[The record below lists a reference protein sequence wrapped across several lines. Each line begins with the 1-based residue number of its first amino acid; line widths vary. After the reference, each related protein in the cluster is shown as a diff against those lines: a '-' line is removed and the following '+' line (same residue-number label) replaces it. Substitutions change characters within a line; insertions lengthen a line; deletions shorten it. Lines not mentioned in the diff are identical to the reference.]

1 MCPAMAMLSH
11 RQGWSF
17 VLIPFVIPFVFC
29 AEGTNDTPTATYH
42 TGASEVRV
50 TFFATDQ
57 NNRLVETVGR
67 DDFAVVDGGMVIR
80 DFRSLT
86 RSNETAL
93 DVVAVVDASESVVP
107 RFQAAMNE
115 VSQLVSQKSLAADDN
130 ISVVSF
136 SGLRPVLLCSRDC
149 RNPAAVQR
157 LLAVKAAGPTPLF
170 DALAYA
176 ANFSSSRRAPGVRQ
190 VLILF
195 SDGNDT
201 ISLTSARDAL
211 TAVIASGALL
221 YTVDLNRS
229 DLSQSMDASSASSVL
244 ERMAEATGGRSFSV
258 RESAA
263 NVLQAAL
270 ADLRASYVVTYPLP
284 SRAVGFHSLR
294 ILPKHNL
301 NLRFHCRSGYY
312 YDESI
317 R

>member
-1 MCPAMAMLSH
+1 MLAH

-17 VLIPFVIPFVFC
+17 ALVAFLFPCVFI
-29 AEGTNDTPTATYH
+29 AGSANDTPMVTYH
-42 TGASEVRV
+42 SDASEVRV
-50 TFFATDQ
+50 TFFTTDQ
-57 NNRLVETVGR
+57 NNQLVDTVVK

-93 DVVAVVDASESVVP
+93 DVVAVVDASESVAS
-107 RFQAAMNE
+107 RFHTAMND
-115 VSQLVSQKSLAADDN
+115 VLQLVSQRPLARDDN

-136 SGLRPVLLCSRDC
+136 NGLRPVLLCTRDC
-149 RNPAAVQR
+149 RSPAAGQR

-170 DALAYA
+170 DALVYA
-176 ANFSSSRRAPGVRQ
+176 ADFSSSRRVPGVRQ
-190 VLILF
+190 VLVLF

-201 ISLTSARDAL
+201 ISMTSARDAL
-211 TAVIASGALL
+211 KAITASGALL
-221 YTVDLNRS
+221 YTVDLNES
-229 DLSQSMDASSASSVL
+229 TDASSGSTVL

-258 RESAA
+258 REGAV

-270 ADLRASYVVTYPLP
+270 ADLRASYVIAYPLP
-284 SRAVGFHSLR
+284 SHVAGFHSLR

-312 YDESI
+312 YEDRI
-317 R
+317 P

>member
-1 MCPAMAMLSH
+1 MAMLSH
-11 RQGWSF
+11 RQGWSLALVASLF
-17 VLIPFVIPFVFC
+17 PCVFITGS
-29 AEGTNDTPTATYH
+29 ANDAPVATYH

-57 NNRLVETVGR
+57 NNQLVDTVVK

-93 DVVAVVDASESVVP
+93 DVVAVVDTSESVAP
-107 RFQAAMNE
+107 RFHTAMND
-115 VSQLVSQKSLAADDN
+115 VLQLVSERPLAGDDN
-130 ISVVSF
+130 ISVLSF
-136 SGLRPVLLCSRDC
+136 NGLRPLLLCTRDC
-149 RNPAAVQR
+149 RSPAAGQR

-170 DALAYA
+170 DALVYA
-176 ANFSSSRRAPGVRQ
+176 ANFSSGRRVPGVRQ
-190 VLILF
+190 VLVLF

-201 ISLTSARDAL
+201 ISMTSAREAL
-211 TAVIASGALL
+211 KAITASGALL
-221 YTVDLNRS
+221 YTVDLNES
-229 DLSQSMDASSASSVL
+229 ADASTGSIVL
-244 ERMAEATGGRSFSV
+244 QRMADATGGRSFSV
-258 RESAA
+258 REGAV

-284 SRAVGFHSLR
+284 SHTAGFHSLR

-312 YDESI
+312 YEDRI
-317 R
+317 P